1 MAARSRTTPSTSRQF
16 GRPRRAAPTNG
27 DTTELLLDQIF
38 RQGKESQ
45 VSFLEYIG
53 GLQAVLERIKREQ
66 AGNIEKAGH
75 LVADALSAGGIVHAF
90 GTGHSHLI
98 ADEAFFRAGGIAAVN
113 PILDERL
120 IFLKGALESTR
131 SEQESGL
138 AHSLIEREQ
147 VRAEDVAIIIS
158 NSGRNAAPIEM
169 ALEMQAR
176 GVKVVAITNLEQSR
190 NSSPRHPLGK
200 RLYELV
206 DVVIDNCVP
215 PGDALLE
222 LSGLESH
229 IGPSSTVAGAAIIN
243 SIVIEAVGELLRR
256 GEPVPVLPSANIEGV
271 SEQTLSE
278 LLRRY
283 QSRIKYLDVDRP
295 ATSKGNG

>member
-1 MAARSRTTPSTSRQF
+1 M
-16 GRPRRAAPTNG
+16 
-27 DTTELLLDQIF
+27 
-38 RQGKESQ
+38 
-45 VSFLEYIG
+45 SFLEYID

-66 AGNIEKAGH
+66 RSNIEKAGR
-75 LVADALSAGGIVHAF
+75 LIADSLSAGGIVHTF

-98 ADEAFFRAGGIAAVN
+98 AEEAFFRAGGIAAVN

-138 AHSLIEREQ
+138 ARSLIEREQ

-176 GVKVVAITNLEQSR
+176 GVKVIAITNLEQSR
-190 NSSPRHPLGK
+190 PSASRHSSGK
-200 RLYELV
+200 KLYQLA
-206 DVVIDNCVP
+206 DISIDNCVP
-215 PGDALLE
+215 AGDALLTLPG
-222 LSGLESH
+222 LSSR

-243 SIVIEAVGELLRR
+243 SIIIEAVAELLHR
-256 GEPVPVLPSANIEGV
+256 GEQVPVLPSANIEGV
-271 SEQTLSE
+271 SEETLS
-278 LLRRY
+278 LILSRY
-283 QSRIKYLDVDRP
+283 KGRIRYLDVDAGGAGGPELRRSEGV
-295 ATSKGNG
+295 A